1 MKAIIGAYGLWDI
14 VEKGYKTS
22 EDETGL
28 TVAQIAGLQKRRKGD
43 QHALSIIHQG
53 VDDDM
58 FEKIANETRAKEA
71 WEILRN
77 SVVGAE
83 KVKKVRLQT
92 LRAEFESIVM
102 KESESI
108 GDYFT
113 RVLAVVNQM
122 KRLGEKIEDV
132 RVVEK
137 ILRSLNPKF
146 NHIVVAI
153 EESKD
158 LESMTVDELNGSLL
172 AHEEK
177 MKRSQQEPVDQ
188 PLQARFSFNQK

>member
-1 MKAIIGAYGLWDI
+1 MKAIIGACGFWDI
-14 VEKGYKTS
+14 VENGYEDPK
-22 EDETGL
+22 DETEL
-28 TVAQIAGLQKRRKGD
+28 TVAQLAALQKKRKED
-43 QHALSIIHQG
+43 QVTLSIIHQG
-53 VDDDM
+53 LDDDM
-58 FEKIANETRAKEA
+58 LEKVANETRAKDA

-102 KESESI
+102 KENESI

-113 RVLAVVNQM
+113 RILAVVNQM

-137 ILRSLNPKF
+137 ILRSLNAKF
-146 NHIVVAI
+146 NHVVVAI

-158 LESMTVDELNGSLL
+158 IDSMTVDELNGSLV
-172 AHEEK
+172 AK
-177 MKRSQQEPVDQ
+177 GYKNGGKRLQEWWQ
-188 PLQARFSFNQK
+188 L

>member
-14 VEKGYKTS
+14 IEKGYETS
-22 EDETGL
+22 EDEIGL
-28 TVAQIAGLQKRRKGD
+28 TVAQIAALQKKRKND
-43 QHALSIIHQG
+43 QRALSIIHQG

-58 FEKIANETRAKEA
+58 FENIANEMRAKYA
-71 WEILRN
+71 CEILRN

-113 RVLAVVNQM
+113 QVLAVVNQM
-122 KRLGEKIEDV
+122 KRLGEKIE
-132 RVVEK
+132 
-137 ILRSLNPKF
+137 
-146 NHIVVAI
+146 
-153 EESKD
+153 
-158 LESMTVDELNGSLL
+158 M
-172 AHEEK
+172 
-177 MKRSQQEPVDQ
+177 
-188 PLQARFSFNQK
+188 